1 MKIILEK
8 SLNNLEQT
16 TALKKR
22 GVDKRFWKSVPF
34 FFSCATGISGIS
46 LDTFYRKKDRQ
57 GLVKFSK
64 VY

>member
-1 MKIILEK
+1 MKIILKK

-22 GVDKRFWKSVPF
+22 GVEKRFWKSVPF

-46 LDTFYRKKDRQ
+46 LDTFYRKKDR
-57 GLVKFSK
+57 
-64 VY
+64 